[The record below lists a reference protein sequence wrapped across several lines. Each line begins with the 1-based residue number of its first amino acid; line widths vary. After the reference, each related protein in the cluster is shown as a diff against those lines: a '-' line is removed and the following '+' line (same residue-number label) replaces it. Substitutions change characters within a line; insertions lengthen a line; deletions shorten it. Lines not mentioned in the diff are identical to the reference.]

1 MRKRTLTRQI
11 GVMLSEETYQQ
22 LIKVTNEKEISL
34 SQFIRDVVEEGLKQ
48 ILRNRD
54 SSNN

>member
-1 MRKRTLTRQI
+1 MRKRTLTKQI
-11 GVMLSEETYQQ
+11 SVMLSEETYQK
-22 LIKVTNEKEISL
+22 LIKATNEKEISL
-34 SQFIRDVVEEGLKQ
+34 SHFIRDVVEEGLKQ

>member
-1 MRKRTLTRQI
+1 MRKRTLTRQV
-11 GVMLSEETYQQ
+11 GVMLSEDTYQQ

-34 SQFIRDVVEEGLKQ
+34 SQFIRDVVEEGLTP

-54 SSNN
+54 LSNN

>member
-22 LIKVTNEKEISL
+22 LIKVTNEKEISV
-34 SQFIRDVVEEGLKQ
+34 SQFIRDLVEEGLKQ
-48 ILRNRD
+48 ILRTRD
-54 SSNN
+54 LSNN

>member
-34 SQFIRDVVEEGLKQ
+34 SQFIRDFVEEGLKQ
-48 ILRNRD
+48 ILGTRD

>member
-22 LIKVTNEKEISL
+22 LIKATNEKEISL
-34 SQFIRDVVEEGLKQ
+34 SQFIRDVVEERLNKGIKGGFG
-48 ILRNRD
+48 NV
-54 SSNN
+54 

>member
-1 MRKRTLTRQI
+1 MRKRTLTRQV
-11 GVMLSEETYQQ
+11 GVMFSEETYQQ

-34 SQFIRDVVEEGLKQ
+34 SQFIRDLVEEGLKK

>member
-1 MRKRTLTRQI
+1 MRKRTLTRQV

-34 SQFIRDVVEEGLKQ
+34 SQFIRNVVEERLTP
-48 ILRNRD
+48 ISRNRD
-54 SSNN
+54 SSNS